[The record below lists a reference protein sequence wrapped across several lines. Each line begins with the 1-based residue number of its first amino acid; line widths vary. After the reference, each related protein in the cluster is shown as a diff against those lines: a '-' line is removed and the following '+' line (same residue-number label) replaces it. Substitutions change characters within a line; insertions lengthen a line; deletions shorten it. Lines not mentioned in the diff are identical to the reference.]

1 MDRGSQGSNGSYAE
15 WPLAGSNPNAKQTPG
30 TGIGQKPTAKK
41 LPDRLSF
48 YFSVET
54 VDLNRNDPA
63 AYATSIPGHGDWV
76 PPRSKSALIG
86 SGETWYR
93 WDRGTTTQLT
103 EFDLPQVKPHLE
115 LYEEA
120 TMMHD
125 DGYEKLWLIP
135 MDAKTT
141 NVSDLYGEGADWKSM
156 SFVQKED
163 PDGIVYSWVGYMG
176 GSARL
181 PVPASSSW
189 DDQLIPDMPYGWRD
203 EYGYKSANS
212 RSQPQPGNGLCG
224 SISVLLCLAAF
235 SCPEHE
241 LTQTLKDSFKYRE
254 WVRHARVHDRNGK
267 KGKIARVFS
276 DPWNP
281 AMSKTV
287 FKDIGQGNYGPV
299 FV

>member
-1 MDRGSQGSNGSYAE
+1 M
-15 WPLAGSNPNAKQTPG
+15 
-30 TGIGQKPTAKK
+30 
-41 LPDRLSF
+41 
-48 YFSVET
+48 
-54 VDLNRNDPA
+54 
-63 AYATSIPGHGDWV
+63 
-76 PPRSKSALIG
+76 
-86 SGETWYR
+86 
-93 WDRGTTTQLT
+93 T
-103 EFDLPQVKPHLE
+103 EFDWSQVRLE

-163 PDGIVYSWVGYMG
+163 PDGIVYSWAGYMG

-189 DDQLIPDMPYGWRD
+189 NDQLIPDVPYGWRD
-203 EYGYKSANS
+203 EYGNNSANS
-212 RSQPQPGNGLCG
+212 PSRPQPGNGLCG

-254 WVRHARVHDRNGK
+254 WIRHARAHDRKFLKNKFVLLFTELSVLGNGK